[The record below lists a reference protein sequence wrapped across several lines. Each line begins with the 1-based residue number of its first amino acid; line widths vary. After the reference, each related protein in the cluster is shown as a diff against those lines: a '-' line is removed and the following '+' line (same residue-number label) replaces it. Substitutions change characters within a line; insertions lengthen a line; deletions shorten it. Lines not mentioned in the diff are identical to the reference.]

1 MNKRNLK
8 NIEWSILICIL
19 LLVIIGLIAL
29 YSASQGTELDAFK
42 KQCIWILIS
51 IPIMCAVMFIDYNVI
66 ARFSWIF
73 YAVFMI
79 LLVVVLFT
87 GAINGATSWFNMG
100 LLSFQPGELAKIFVI
115 LFLSYTIV
123 NIQANGKNQ
132 INRPSKL
139 AIVLLIGLAPTFLI
153 AIQPDYGTALAY
165 IVAITLILYVAGID
179 KKYIIT
185 TFAILVIALPLLYF
199 FVLPDHAKSR
209 IEVYLN
215 PNLDPRGAGYNIIQS
230 KLAIGAGK
238 LFGMGWLNG
247 TQTQLGFLYPK
258 TTDFIF
264 PVIVEELGVLVGIL
278 ILLVYTY
285 IIFRILGIAKRCYSL
300 SHSMICYG
308 VASYI
313 FVHVFINLVGV
324 LGLLPLTGV
333 PLPFLSYGGSY
344 ALCLTISLTIV
355 QRINYETSI
364 MRQEEKLK
372 NKINEI

>member
-8 NIEWSILICIL
+8 NTEWAILICVL

-29 YSASQGTELDAFK
+29 YSASQETDLDAFK

-51 IPIMCAVMFIDYNVI
+51 IPIMCVAMIMDYNII

-73 YAVFMI
+73 YGIFM
-79 LLVVVLFT
+79 LLLIVVLFT
-87 GAINGATSWFNMG
+87 AAINGATSWFNMG
-100 LLSFQPGELAKIFVI
+100 FLFFQPGELAKIFVI

-123 NIQANGKNQ
+123 NIQAKGKNQ
-132 INRPSKL
+132 INKPSKL
-139 AIVLLIGLAPTFLI
+139 AIILLIGLAPTFLI

-165 IVAITLILYVAGID
+165 IVAITLMLYVAGID

-185 TFAILVIALPLLYF
+185 TFIILIVALPLLYF
-199 FVLPDHAKSR
+199 FVLPEHAKAR

-238 LFGMGWLNG
+238 LLGMGWLNG

-264 PVIVEELGVLVGIL
+264 PVIGEEAGFIACGLVVIIYVVLITKAINVAKTASDDLG
-278 ILLVYTY
+278 
-285 IIFRILGIAKRCYSL
+285 
-300 SHSMICYG
+300 
-308 VASYI
+308 SYI
-313 FVHVFINLVGV
+313 AMGIVRNTFIPCCRKYRNDNRITSYNRNTITIYKLWWNL
-324 LGLLPLTGV
+324 
-333 PLPFLSYGGSY
+333 
-344 ALCLTISLTIV
+344 
-355 QRINYETSI
+355 INY
-364 MRQEEKLK
+364 
-372 NKINEI
+372 

>member
-8 NIEWSILICIL
+8 NTEWAILICVL

-29 YSASQGTELDAFK
+29 YSASQETDLDAFK

-51 IPIMCAVMFIDYNVI
+51 IPIMCVAMVMDYNII

-73 YAVFMI
+73 YGIFM
-79 LLVVVLFT
+79 LLLIVVLFT
-87 GAINGATSWFNMG
+87 AAINGATSWFDMG
-100 LLSFQPGELAKIFVI
+100 FLSFQPGELAKIFVI

-123 NIQANGKNQ
+123 NIQAKGKNQ
-132 INRPSKL
+132 INKPSKL
-139 AIVLLIGLAPTFLI
+139 AIILLIGLAPTFLI

-165 IVAITLILYVAGID
+165 IVAITLMLYVAGID

-185 TFAILVIALPLLYF
+185 TFIILIVALPLLYF
-199 FVLPDHAKSR
+199 FVLPEHAKSR

-238 LFGMGWLNG
+238 LLGMGWLNG

-264 PVIVEELGVLVGIL
+264 PVIGEEAGFIACGLVVIIYVIL
-278 ILLVYTY
+278 ITKAINVAKTASDD
-285 IIFRILGIAKRCYSL
+285 LG
-300 SHSMICYG
+300 
-308 VASYI
+308 SYI
-313 FVHVFINLVGV
+313 AMGIVRNTFIPCCRKYRNDNRITSYNRNTITIYKLWWNL
-324 LGLLPLTGV
+324 
-333 PLPFLSYGGSY
+333 
-344 ALCLTISLTIV
+344 
-355 QRINYETSI
+355 INY
-364 MRQEEKLK
+364 
-372 NKINEI
+372 

>member
-8 NIEWSILICIL
+8 NTEWAILICVL

-29 YSASQGTELDAFK
+29 YSASQETDLDAFK

-51 IPIMCAVMFIDYNVI
+51 IPIMCVAMVMDYNII

-73 YAVFMI
+73 YGIFM
-79 LLVVVLFT
+79 LLLIVVLFT
-87 GAINGATSWFNMG
+87 AAINGATSWFNMG
-100 LLSFQPGELAKIFVI
+100 FLSFQPGELAKIFVI

-123 NIQANGKNQ
+123 NIQAKGKNQ
-132 INRPSKL
+132 INKPSKL
-139 AIVLLIGLAPTFLI
+139 AIILLIGLAPTFLI

-165 IVAITLILYVAGID
+165 IVAITLMLYVAGID

-185 TFAILVIALPLLYF
+185 TFIILIVALPLLYF
-199 FVLPDHAKSR
+199 FVLPEHAKSR

-238 LFGMGWLNG
+238 LLGMGLLNG

-264 PVIVEELGVLVGIL
+264 PVIGEEAGFIACGLVVIIYVIL
-278 ILLVYTY
+278 ITKAINVAKTASDD
-285 IIFRILGIAKRCYSL
+285 LG
-300 SHSMICYG
+300 
-308 VASYI
+308 SYI
-313 FVHVFINLVGV
+313 AMGIVRNTFIPCCRKYRNDNRITSYNRNTITIYKLWWNL
-324 LGLLPLTGV
+324 
-333 PLPFLSYGGSY
+333 
-344 ALCLTISLTIV
+344 
-355 QRINYETSI
+355 INY
-364 MRQEEKLK
+364 
-372 NKINEI
+372 

>member
-8 NIEWSILICIL
+8 NTEWAILICVL

-29 YSASQGTELDAFK
+29 YSASQETDLDAFK

-51 IPIMCAVMFIDYNVI
+51 IPIMCVAMVMDYNII

-73 YAVFMI
+73 YGIFM
-79 LLVVVLFT
+79 LLLIVVLFT
-87 GAINGATSWFNMG
+87 AAINGATSWFDMG
-100 LLSFQPGELAKIFVI
+100 FLSFQPGELAKIFVI

-123 NIQANGKNQ
+123 NIQAKGKNQ
-132 INRPSKL
+132 INKPSKL
-139 AIVLLIGLAPTFLI
+139 AIILLTGLAPTFLI

-165 IVAITLILYVAGID
+165 IVAITLMLYVAGID

-185 TFAILVIALPLLYF
+185 TFIILIVALPLLYF
-199 FVLPDHAKSR
+199 FVLPEHAKSR

-238 LFGMGWLNG
+238 LLGMGWLNG

-264 PVIVEELGVLVGIL
+264 PVIGEEAGFIACGLVVIIYVVLITKAINVAKTASDDLG
-278 ILLVYTY
+278 
-285 IIFRILGIAKRCYSL
+285 
-300 SHSMICYG
+300 
-308 VASYI
+308 SYI
-313 FVHVFINLVGV
+313 AMGIVRNTFIPCCRKYRNDNRITSYNRNTITIYKLWWNL
-324 LGLLPLTGV
+324 
-333 PLPFLSYGGSY
+333 
-344 ALCLTISLTIV
+344 
-355 QRINYETSI
+355 INY
-364 MRQEEKLK
+364 
-372 NKINEI
+372 

>member
-8 NIEWSILICIL
+8 NTEWAILICVL

-29 YSASQGTELDAFK
+29 YSASQETDLDAFK

-51 IPIMCAVMFIDYNVI
+51 IPIMCVAMVMDYNII

-73 YAVFMI
+73 YGIFM
-79 LLVVVLFT
+79 LLLIVVLFT
-87 GAINGATSWFNMG
+87 AAINGATSWFDMG
-100 LLSFQPGELAKIFVI
+100 FLSFQPGELAKIFVI

-123 NIQANGKNQ
+123 NIQAKGKNQ
-132 INRPSKL
+132 INKPSKL
-139 AIVLLIGLAPTFLI
+139 AIILLIGLAPTFLI

-165 IVAITLILYVAGID
+165 IVAITLMLYVAGID

-185 TFAILVIALPLLYF
+185 TFIILIVALPLLYF
-199 FVLPDHAKSR
+199 FVLPEHAKSR

-238 LFGMGWLNG
+238 LLGMGWLNG

-264 PVIVEELGVLVGIL
+264 PVIGEEAGFIACGFVVIIYVVLITKAINVAKTASDDLG
-278 ILLVYTY
+278 
-285 IIFRILGIAKRCYSL
+285 
-300 SHSMICYG
+300 
-308 VASYI
+308 SYI
-313 FVHVFINLVGV
+313 AMGIVRNTFIPCCRKYRNDNRITSYNRNTITIYKLWWNL
-324 LGLLPLTGV
+324 
-333 PLPFLSYGGSY
+333 
-344 ALCLTISLTIV
+344 
-355 QRINYETSI
+355 INY
-364 MRQEEKLK
+364 
-372 NKINEI
+372 

>member
-8 NIEWSILICIL
+8 NTEWAILICVL

-29 YSASQGTELDAFK
+29 YSASQETDLDAFK

-51 IPIMCAVMFIDYNVI
+51 IPIMCVAMVMDYNII

-73 YAVFMI
+73 YGIFM
-79 LLVVVLFT
+79 LLLIVVLFT
-87 GAINGATSWFNMG
+87 AAINGATSWFDMG
-100 LLSFQPGELAKIFVI
+100 FLSFQPGELAKIFVI

-123 NIQANGKNQ
+123 NIQAKGKNQ
-132 INRPSKL
+132 INKPSKL
-139 AIVLLIGLAPTFLI
+139 AIILLIGLAPTFLI

-165 IVAITLILYVAGID
+165 IVAITLMLYVAGID

-185 TFAILVIALPLLYF
+185 TFIILIVALPLLYF
-199 FVLPDHAKSR
+199 FVLPEHAKSR

-238 LFGMGWLNG
+238 LLGMGLLNG

-264 PVIVEELGVLVGIL
+264 PVIGEEAGFIACGLVVIIYVVLITKAINVAKTASDDLG
-278 ILLVYTY
+278 
-285 IIFRILGIAKRCYSL
+285 
-300 SHSMICYG
+300 
-308 VASYI
+308 SYI
-313 FVHVFINLVGV
+313 AMGIVRNTFIPCCRKYRNDNRITSYNRNTITIYKLWWNL
-324 LGLLPLTGV
+324 
-333 PLPFLSYGGSY
+333 
-344 ALCLTISLTIV
+344 
-355 QRINYETSI
+355 INY
-364 MRQEEKLK
+364 
-372 NKINEI
+372 

>member
-8 NIEWSILICIL
+8 NVEWGILICVL
-19 LLVIIGLIAL
+19 LLVTIGLIAL
-29 YSASQGTELDAFK
+29 YSASQSTELDAFK

-51 IPIMCAVMFIDYNVI
+51 IPIMVIVMFIDYNII

-73 YAVFMI
+73 YGIFML

-87 GAINGATSWFNMG
+87 AAINGATSWFNMG
-100 LLSFQPGELAKIFVI
+100 FLSFQPGELAKIFVI

-123 NIQANGKNQ
+123 NIQSKGKKQ
-132 INRPSKL
+132 INKPSKL
-139 AIVLLIGLAPTFLI
+139 ALILLIGLAPTLLI

-185 TFAILVIALPLLYF
+185 TFLILIIALPLLYF
-199 FVLPDHAKSR
+199 FVLPEHAKSR

-264 PVIVEELGVLVGIL
+264 PVIGEEAGFIACR
-278 ILLVYTY
+278 ISCNY
-285 IIFRILGIAKRCYSL
+285 ICS
-300 SHSMICYG
+300 
-308 VASYI
+308 
-313 FVHVFINLVGV
+313 
-324 LGLLPLTGV
+324 
-333 PLPFLSYGGSY
+333 
-344 ALCLTISLTIV
+344 
-355 QRINYETSI
+355 INYKSD
-364 MRQEEKLK
+364 
-372 NKINEI
+372 

>member
-100 LLSFQPGELAKIFVI
+100 FLSFQPGELAKIFVI

-139 AIVLLIGLAPTFLI
+139 AIVLLIGLVPTFLI

-264 PVIVEELGVLVGIL
+264 PVIGEEAGFIACCLVVIIYVVLITKAINVAKTTSDDLGSYIAMGIVRNTF
-278 ILLVYTY
+278 IPRCRKYRNDN
-285 IIFRILGIAKRCYSL
+285 RI
-300 SHSMICYG
+300 
-308 VASYI
+308 ASY
-313 FVHVFINLVGV
+313 NR
-324 LGLLPLTGV
+324 
-333 PLPFLSYGGSY
+333 Y
-344 ALCLTISLTIV
+344 TITIYKLWWNI
-355 QRINYETSI
+355 INY
-364 MRQEEKLK
+364 
-372 NKINEI
+372 

>member
-8 NIEWSILICIL
+8 NTEWAILICVL

-29 YSASQGTELDAFK
+29 YSASQETDLDAFK

-51 IPIMCAVMFIDYNVI
+51 IPIMCVAMVMDYNII

-73 YAVFMI
+73 YGIFM
-79 LLVVVLFT
+79 LLLIVVLFT
-87 GAINGATSWFNMG
+87 AAINGATSWFNMG
-100 LLSFQPGELAKIFVI
+100 FLSFQPGELAKIFVI

-123 NIQANGKNQ
+123 NIQAKGKNQ
-132 INRPSKL
+132 INKPSKL
-139 AIVLLIGLAPTFLI
+139 AIILLTGLEPTFLI

-165 IVAITLILYVAGID
+165 IVAITLMLYVAGID

-185 TFAILVIALPLLYF
+185 TFIILIVALPLLYF
-199 FVLPDHAKSR
+199 FVLPEHAKSR

-238 LFGMGWLNG
+238 LLGMGWLNG

-264 PVIVEELGVLVGIL
+264 PVIGEEAGFIACGLVVIIYVIL
-278 ILLVYTY
+278 ITKAINVAKTASDD
-285 IIFRILGIAKRCYSL
+285 LG
-300 SHSMICYG
+300 
-308 VASYI
+308 SYI
-313 FVHVFINLVGV
+313 AMGIVRNTFIPCCRKYRNDNRITSYNRNTITIYKLWWNL
-324 LGLLPLTGV
+324 
-333 PLPFLSYGGSY
+333 
-344 ALCLTISLTIV
+344 
-355 QRINYETSI
+355 INY
-364 MRQEEKLK
+364 
-372 NKINEI
+372 